1 MMKNKYF
8 FYVKNRRKT
17 VVLGLLMLPMTI
29 LMFSSCKREGKADK
43 VAPIKVEIVTID
55 TIRSGMVRTYVGEI
69 EESVSLALS
78 FATGGKVEKVM
89 VHEGDYVKEGQLLVT
104 VNKTNAQSA
113 YNSAKAQLDQA
124 EDAYR
129 RLKQVYEKGSL
140 AEVKWVEMLTN
151 LEKARSLEQIAYK
164 QLNDCELYAPCAGV
178 VGTCNAKVGGALLP
192 GEPAVTLL
200 GVNQVSVVFAVPE
213 NEVSAVPIGRET
225 EIVVPALNDL
235 VLKGKVSEKSIA
247 SNPVAHS
254 YQVKIDLPNA
264 NRKLLPGMV
273 CKVYFS
279 QSNEAGF
286 VIPANCVQTRPEG
299 LSIWL
304 VKNGKPERRIIEAS
318 EYVVNGVLVTKGLYQ
333 DDTLIVA
340 GQQKLFTGA
349 EIVIAE

>member
-1 MMKNKYF
+1 MNQNIQTKRIFSF
-8 FYVKNRRKT
+8 F
-17 VVLGLLMLPMTI
+17 LLMIGALCV
-29 LMFSSCKREGKADK
+29 FSSCKREEKASKSD
-43 VAPIKVEIVTID
+43 PIKVKIITID

-89 VHEGDYVKEGQLLVT
+89 VHEGDYVREGQLLVT
-104 VNKTNAQSA
+104 VNKSNAQNA
-113 YNSAKAQLDQA
+113 YNSAKAQLEQA

-151 LEKARSLEQIAYK
+151 LEKARSLEQIAQK
-164 QLNDCELYAPCAGV
+164 QLNDCELYAPASGV
-178 VGTCNAKVGGALLP
+178 VGKCNAIVGASLLP

-200 GVNQVSVVFAVPE
+200 GVNQVSVVFAIPE
-213 NEVSAVPIGRET
+213 NEVSSVPIGYET
-225 EIVVPALNDL
+225 DIVVPALNDM
-235 VLKGKVSEKSIA
+235 VLKGKVSEKSIT

-273 CKVYFS
+273 CKVFFS

-304 VKNGKPERRIIEAS
+304 VKNGKPERRIIETA

-333 DDTLIVA
+333 DDTVIVS

-349 EIVIAE
+349 EIRIED